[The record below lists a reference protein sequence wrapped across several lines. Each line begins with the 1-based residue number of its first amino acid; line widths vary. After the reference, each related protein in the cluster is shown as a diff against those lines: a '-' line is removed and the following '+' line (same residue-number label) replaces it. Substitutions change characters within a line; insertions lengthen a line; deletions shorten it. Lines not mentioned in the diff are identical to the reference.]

1 MTTMMKKLTEK
12 EFLPGATV
20 DKFLIGNTKNLH
32 DTGKLLLLI
41 LAREY
46 GEARVQLRQNAT

>member
-1 MTTMMKKLTEK
+1 MMKKLTEK